1 MEAFL
6 NFAVSSNEIQRT
18 DKMQDKKKWNY
29 YNYYVYATVFPCK
42 MYWSTYCYKKISKR
56 AAIKPKALLGNERR

>member
-1 MEAFL
+1 
-6 NFAVSSNEIQRT
+6 
-18 DKMQDKKKWNY
+18 MQDKKKWNY

-56 AAIKPKALLGNERR
+56 AAIKPKALPGNERR